1 MIDEPR
7 TSSNPELGEYKYKES
22 VGSCPRV
29 LPSFS
34 CFPRFSL
41 VLDHRG
47 RLGGKI
53 RSACEEYEDNEGGIY
68 RVS

>member
-1 MIDEPR
+1 MSFS
-7 TSSNPELGEYKYKES
+7 TAELGL
-22 VGSCPRV
+22 VG
-29 LPSFS
+29 LGL
-34 CFPRFSL
+34 RFSMSVL
-41 VLDHRG
+41 GFFVFLLDVFPGSLLDHRG